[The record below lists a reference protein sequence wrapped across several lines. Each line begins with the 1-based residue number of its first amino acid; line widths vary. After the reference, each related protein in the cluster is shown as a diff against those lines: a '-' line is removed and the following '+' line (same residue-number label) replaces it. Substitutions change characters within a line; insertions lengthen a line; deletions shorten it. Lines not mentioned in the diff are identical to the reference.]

1 VRRVVLAGTVVA
13 YESFLTAAAERWYV
27 VVRDL
32 GSGRILRH
40 LPTGALLKPTPGNA
54 GVGPIV
60 GLVAKP
66 NGSVAWIAEDFERS
80 TPTTSTS
87 EEVRYYDV
95 YASDK
100 SGTRLLASGL
110 DVSPSSLALAGST
123 LYWTQGG
130 KPASAA
136 LN

>member
-1 VRRVVLAGTVVA
+1 MLAGTVVA
-13 YESFLTAAAERWYV
+13 YESFLTADVDRWYV
-27 VVRDL
+27 VIRDL
-32 GSGRILRH
+32 RSGRVLRH
-40 LPTGALLKPTPGNA
+40 LPTGALLKPSPGNA
-54 GVGPIV
+54 GVGPV
-60 GLVAKP
+60 VALVVKP

-110 DVSPSSLALAGST
+110 DVSPSSLALASST
-123 LYWTQGG
+123 AYWTQEG
-130 KPASAA
+130 KPMSAV